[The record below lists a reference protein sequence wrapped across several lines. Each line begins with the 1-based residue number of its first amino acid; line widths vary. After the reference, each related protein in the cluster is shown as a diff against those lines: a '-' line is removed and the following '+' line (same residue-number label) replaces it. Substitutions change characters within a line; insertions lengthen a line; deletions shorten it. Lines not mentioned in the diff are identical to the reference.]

1 MKALITLAAIAAAVL
16 LISLVRLGVR
26 VEYSHG
32 GLTAS
37 ARVGP
42 VSIPLYLRPKGKP
55 GEKKKQ
61 KKAAKAEKKK
71 DGEKEKKGGPLAA
84 VKQYLPLICE
94 AAGRLKRSICID
106 VFLLDFTA
114 AASDPATAAL
124 AFGGTNAAVGMI
136 WPLIAQNFKV
146 KQRRIRTAVD
156 YSSSKPAVYLYVS
169 ATLRVGQAVAL
180 AIPLAW
186 KFISLSRD
194 KRAEEQAQ
202 QPKQREAV

>member
-1 MKALITLAAIAAAVL
+1 
-16 LISLVRLGVR
+16 
-26 VEYSHG
+26 
-32 GLTAS
+32 
-37 ARVGP
+37 
-42 VSIPLYLRPKGKP
+42 
-55 GEKKKQ
+55 
-61 KKAAKAEKKK
+61 
-71 DGEKEKKGGPLAA
+71 
-84 VKQYLPLICE
+84 
-94 AAGRLKRSICID
+94 
-106 VFLLDFTA
+106 
-114 AASDPATAAL
+114 
-124 AFGGTNAAVGMI
+124 MI